1 MCALVLSEEGS
12 LGRTAE
18 RLHTSHSNVGRKVKA
33 LQKDWGVELF
43 HRNIT
48 GFELTDEGRA
58 ALREIRKSLEH
69 VQRGFDRALYSM
81 VKNRRP
87 FRIGYSLYVHEKIL
101 LFLRRQGVPG
111 TDFSHLKLRADTSM
125 QLIPRVLRGELHV
138 GFGVMPIFDRDLWV
152 APIAKEYF
160 SACIPDT
167 HPLKGRTRLAAR
179 DLANET
185 LYWMPRSVHPV
196 FYDQVADY
204 LHGVGH
210 HAENL
215 QEARA
220 IIQGIDLA
228 THNLGVALVPQSAAR
243 FQRAGVLFKPLTD
256 KLIQIE
262 TALFVRRDK
271 MHGDVLEFV
280 NAALSELQAPKI
292 DLQ

>member
-1 MCALVLSEEGS
+1 
-12 LGRTAE
+12 
-18 RLHTSHSNVGRKVKA
+18 
-33 LQKDWGVELF
+33 
-43 HRNIT
+43 
-48 GFELTDEGRA
+48 
-58 ALREIRKSLEH
+58 
-69 VQRGFDRALYSM
+69 
-81 VKNRRP
+81 
-87 FRIGYSLYVHEKIL
+87 
-101 LFLRRQGVPG
+101 
-111 TDFSHLKLRADTSM
+111 M
-125 QLIPRVLRGELHV
+125 QLVPRVLRGELHV

-152 APIAKEYF
+152 TPIAKEYF

-167 HPLKGRTRLAAR
+167 HPFKGKTRLAAR

-185 LYWMPRSVHPV
+185 LYWMPRSVHPI

-210 HAENL
+210 HPDNL

-228 THNLGVALVPQSAAR
+228 AHNFGVALVPQSAAR
-243 FQRAGVLFKPLTD
+243 FQRSGVLFKPLTD

-280 NAALSELQAPKI
+280 NAALSELQAPKT